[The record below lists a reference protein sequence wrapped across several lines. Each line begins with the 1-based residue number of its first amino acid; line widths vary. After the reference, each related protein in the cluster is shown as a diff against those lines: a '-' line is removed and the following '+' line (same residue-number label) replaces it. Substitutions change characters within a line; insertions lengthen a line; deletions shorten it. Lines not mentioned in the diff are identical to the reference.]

1 MPSRSKTPRRLPR
14 RRTFTARTNR
24 RKRRARP
31 IERGLEPLAD
41 IIEAQELTSY
51 GDELTAPY
59 IDAEK
64 NVPDAAA
71 AIAGACDIIAERI
84 SDDAAVR
91 KSLRDFT
98 LETGRLVA
106 SELTS
111 NAAKTDAEKA
121 AEAEKKKIYETY
133 FKFDEAVA
141 AVPSHRVL
149 AVNRG
154 EKENCLK
161 VGVTVDDAQAIGMIA
176 AVKKKSSAFDELID
190 KTIQDSYDRLI
201 KPSIEREVRTELF
214 DRASE
219 QAIKTFERNLKPL
232 LLQPP
237 LKGKVILGLD
247 PAYRTGCKIAVIDA
261 SGKFLDKAVIYP
273 TAAKEDRRSQENSQR
288 DHRQVQRRLHIYR
301 QRHGVQGIGDI
312 RRRAYKRA
320 RSPRHLRGRFGSG
333 RVGIFR
339 R

>member
-1 MPSRSKTPRRLPR
+1 MDVKKQLAEEFGIKEEYCSNIVDLLDEGDTVPFIARYRKEMHGATDDQVIRAVSERYDYLKGLQKRKDEIRAAIEAQGKWTDELAVALENAKTLTEAEDVYRPYKQKKK
-14 RRTFTARTNR
+14 T
-24 RKRRARP
+24 RASVA

-121 AEAEKKKIYETY
+121 AEAEK
-133 FKFDEAVA
+133 D
-141 AVPSHRVL
+141 R
-149 AVNRG
+149 
-154 EKENCLK
+154 
-161 VGVTVDDAQAIGMIA
+161 
-176 AVKKKSSAFDELID
+176 KS
-190 KTIQDSYDRLI
+190 
-201 KPSIEREVRTELF
+201 V
-214 DRASE
+214 
-219 QAIKTFERNLKPL
+219 
-232 LLQPP
+232 
-237 LKGKVILGLD
+237 V
-247 PAYRTGCKIAVIDA
+247 
-261 SGKFLDKAVIYP
+261 
-273 TAAKEDRRSQENSQR
+273 
-288 DHRQVQRRLHIYR
+288 
-301 QRHGVQGIGDI
+301 
-312 RRRAYKRA
+312 
-320 RSPRHLRGRFGSG
+320 
-333 RVGIFR
+333 
-339 R
+339 